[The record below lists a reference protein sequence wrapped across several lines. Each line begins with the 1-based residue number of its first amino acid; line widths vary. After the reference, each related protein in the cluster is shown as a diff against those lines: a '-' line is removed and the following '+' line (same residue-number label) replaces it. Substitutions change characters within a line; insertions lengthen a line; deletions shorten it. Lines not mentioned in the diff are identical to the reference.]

1 MRARDRSF
9 LIASLFVVALTRIA
23 SAESQEP
30 TPAADRTTDHQTR
43 ELKCLAARAEPWPQG
58 FVKMTIPGKDD
69 QFIPEQRITKITSA
83 DGTDWTDRVIV
94 QRQAVEGED
103 LEVCY
108 SDAYPAVWNLRGHPK
123 AVQEWFPVLQAGTL
137 FKLSPDQV
145 PGDRGNAILTID
157 VGAMKNVGQRTALG
171 GSAYFGFDPDQT
183 RLGAKARFRYWLS
196 RSLAIDVAP
205 GVIAGGTG
213 EDYGRSYSYPGF
225 VGELSFS
232 MGDWMVVTGQVE
244 TRSVTETRNFAFDSG
259 GTRRS
264 VYPPPFQENT
274 FTSWSLGAKF
284 GGGFSV
290 PGLLL
295 SAFIV
300 GSLTHDQGWSF

>member
-1 MRARDRSF
+1 
-9 LIASLFVVALTRIA
+9 
-23 SAESQEP
+23 
-30 TPAADRTTDHQTR
+30 
-43 ELKCLAARAEPWPQG
+43 
-58 FVKMTIPGKDD
+58 MTIPGKDD

-83 DGTDWTDRVIV
+83 DGSDWTKRVLV
-94 QRQAVEGED
+94 NREAVEGEN

-108 SDAYPAVWNLRGHPK
+108 SDAYPAVWSLRGHPK

-137 FKLSPDQV
+137 FKLSPNQV
-145 PGDRGNAILTID
+145 PGDRADAIITID
-157 VGAMKNVGQRTALG
+157 AGAMKNVGQRTALG
-171 GSAYFGFDPDQT
+171 GSAYFGLDPDQT
-183 RLGAKARFRYWLS
+183 RLGAKARFRYWIS

-205 GVIAGGTG
+205 GFIAGGTG
-213 EDYGRSYSYPGF
+213 VDYGRSYSYPGF

-244 TRSVTETRNFAFDSG
+244 TRSVTETQNAAFDSG
-259 GTRRS
+259 GTLRS
-264 VYPPPFQENT
+264 VSQPPQEDS

-284 GGGFSV
+284 GGAFSV

-300 GSLTHDQGWSF
+300 GSLTHGQGLSF

>member
-1 MRARDRSF
+1 MRARSKSF
-9 LIASLFVVALTRIA
+9 LIASLFIVALTRTA

-30 TPAADRTTDHQTR
+30 TPAADRTTGHQTR

-83 DGTDWTDRVIV
+83 DGSDWTHRVIV
-94 QRQAVEGED
+94 QRQAVEGEN

-108 SDAYPAVWNLRGHPK
+108 NDAYPAVWSLRGHPK

-137 FKLSPDQV
+137 FKLSPNQV
-145 PGDRGNAILTID
+145 PGDRA
-157 VGAMKNVGQRTALG
+157 GAMAHDGRWCHEEPRPTDGRGRFGLLWFRPGPDPPRGQGEIPVLAFPIPRDRRGARIHRR
-171 GSAYFGFDPDQT
+171 
-183 RLGAKARFRYWLS
+183 RLRCGRRPVVFLS
-196 RSLAIDVAP
+196 RL
-205 GVIAGGTG
+205 
-213 EDYGRSYSYPGF
+213 

-244 TRSVTETRNFAFDSG
+244 TRSVTGAQNFALDSG
-259 GTRRS
+259 GSLRS
-264 VYPPPFQENT
+264 AYRTQPQEDT

-284 GGGFSV
+284 GGGFSLPALFV
-290 PGLLL
+290 

-300 GSLTHDQGWSF
+300 GSLMQVQGSSF

>member
-1 MRARDRSF
+1 
-9 LIASLFVVALTRIA
+9 
-23 SAESQEP
+23 
-30 TPAADRTTDHQTR
+30 
-43 ELKCLAARAEPWPQG
+43 
-58 FVKMTIPGKDD
+58 MTIPGRDD

-83 DGTDWTDRVIV
+83 DGSDWTQRVLV
-94 QRQAVEGED
+94 QRQAVEGEN

-108 SDAYPAVWNLRGHPK
+108 SDAYPAVWSLRGHPK

-137 FKLSPDQV
+137 FKLSPNQV
-145 PGDRGNAILTID
+145 PGDRADAMVTID
-157 VGAMKNVGQRTALG
+157 VGAMKNLGQRTAVG

-205 GVIAGGTG
+205 GFIAGGTG
-213 EDYGRSYSYPGF
+213 VDAGRSYSYPGL

-244 TRSVTETRNFAFDSG
+244 TRSVTETRLALAVDSG
-259 GTRRS
+259 GSPRYLYTS
-264 VYPPPFQENT
+264 QQPENT
-274 FTSWSLGAKF
+274 YTSWSLGAKF